1 MEWVEEAIIMV
12 FWVKSLLASSVIAKA
27 IQILPRSDRPRIVA
41 ITLFQIGLGFLDLL
55 GVAAMGVLGALAV
68 TGVQSQQPGNR
79 VSEVLEILGISGLS
93 FQNQV
98 AFLGLLAA
106 SILVFRT
113 ILSVVITKKI
123 LSFLSRRSALITSN
137 LVARLLSQSIIKVQ
151 EKTVQETTYALT
163 SGVTS
168 ITLGVLGSAVTVIAD
183 SSLLLIMLIGLFIV
197 DPLIAFTTILF
208 FGFLGLALYKIMNVR
223 AHRLGYLNS
232 ELAVACNEKI
242 VEVLESYRESVV
254 RNRRDYYSRQIG
266 AIRLRHS
273 DVLAEMQFMPN
284 VSKYVI
290 ESGMVVGA
298 VFIAGA
304 QFAMQDARH
313 AVAALS
319 VFLAAGTRIAP
330 AIMRL
335 QQSLIQIRNS
345 MGSAMPT
352 LEVINSLANINQ
364 IENTSDILITN
375 HVGFTAEIKSKAVTF
390 TYPNKEKH
398 ALKNI
403 SFQVSAGQS
412 IAIVGPSGAGKT
424 TLVDVIL
431 GVLQPDNGS
440 VLISGKIPL
449 ETIAEWPGAISYVPQ
464 DVRISNTSF
473 RNNVAL
479 GYPTEVAVDDLVW
492 QALEVAQLAD
502 FVRGLPQGI
511 DTQVGERGTKISGGQ
526 RQRLGIAR
534 AVFTKPKLLVLDE
547 ATSSLDGQTEA
558 DISDSINKLKGSVTV
573 LIVAH
578 RLSTVRNCDQV
589 IYMDKG
595 EILFQGSF
603 SQVRSAVPDFD
614 RQAELM
620 GL

>member
-1 MEWVEEAIIMV
+1 MV

-163 SGVTS
+163 AGVTS
-168 ITLGVLGSAVTVIAD
+168 ITLGVLGSAVTVVAD

-304 QFAMQDARH
+304 QFAMQDAKH

-511 DTQVGERGTKISGGQ
+511 DTLVGERGTKISGGQ

-578 RLSTVRNCDQV
+578 RLSTVRNCDHV

>member
-1 MEWVEEAIIMV
+1 MV
-12 FWVKSLLASSVIAKA
+12 YWLKSLFVSSVIAKA

-113 ILSVVITKKI
+113 ILSVIITRKI

-137 LVARLLSQSIIKVQ
+137 LISRLLSQSIIKVQ
-151 EKTVQETTYALT
+151 AKTVQETTYALT
-163 SGVTS
+163 AGVTS
-168 ITLGVLGSAVTVIAD
+168 ITLGVLGSAVTVVAD
-183 SSLLLIMLIGLFIV
+183 ISLLLIMLIGLFIV

-208 FGFLGLALYKIMNVR
+208 FGSLGLALYKIMNVK

-273 DVLAEMQFMPN
+273 DILAEMQFMPN

-375 HVGFTAEIKSKAVTF
+375 HLGFSAEIKSEVLTF
-390 TYPNKEKH
+390 TYPNKESY

-403 SFQVSAGQS
+403 SFKVSAGQS

-440 VLISGKIPL
+440 VLISGKTPL
-449 ETIAEWPGAISYVPQ
+449 ETITEWPGAISYVPQ

-479 GYPTEVAVDDLVW
+479 GYPTEVATDDLVW
-492 QALEVAQLAD
+492 QALETAQLAD
-502 FVRGLPQGI
+502 FVRGLPQGL

-589 IYMDKG
+589 VYLDKG

-614 RQAELM
+614 RQAQLM

>member
-1 MEWVEEAIIMV
+1 MV

-163 SGVTS
+163 AGVTS
-168 ITLGVLGSAVTVIAD
+168 ITLGVLGSAVTVVAD

>member
-1 MEWVEEAIIMV
+1 MV
-12 FWVKSLLASSVIAKA
+12 SRIKSLIVSSLIFKA
-27 IQILPRSDRPRIVA
+27 IQILPRSDRPKIVA
-41 ITLFQIGLGFLDLL
+41 ITFLQAGLGFLDLL

-79 VSEVLEILGISGLS
+79 VSDVLKLLGISNLS
-93 FQNQV
+93 FQSQV

-106 SILVFRT
+106 AILVFRT
-113 ILSVVITKKI
+113 IISVIITKRI
-123 LSFLSRRSALITSN
+123 LFFLSRRSALISSS
-137 LVARLLSQSIIKVQ
+137 LISRLLSQSIIKVQ
-151 EKTVQETTYALT
+151 AKTVQETAYALT
-163 SGVTS
+163 AGVSS
-168 ITLGVLGSAVTVIAD
+168 ITLGVLGAAVTVIAD

-208 FGFLGLALYKIMNVR
+208 FGFLGVALYKIMNVR

-232 ELAVACNEKI
+232 DYSIASNEKI
-242 VEVLESYRESVV
+242 VEVLESYRETVV
-254 RNRRDYYSRQIG
+254 RNRRDYYSRQISE
-266 AIRLRHS
+266 IRLKHS
-273 DVLAEMQFMPN
+273 EVLAEMQFMPN

-298 VFIAGA
+298 VFIAGT
-304 QFAMQDARH
+304 QFAVQDARH

-352 LEVINSLANINQ
+352 LEVINSLANVKQ
-364 IENTSDILITN
+364 IENTNDALNTN
-375 HVGFTAEIKSKAVTF
+375 YAGFKAEIRTQSVTF
-390 TYPNKEKH
+390 TYPNKESY
-398 ALKNI
+398 ALKDI
-403 SFQVSAGQS
+403 SFEARAGES

-424 TLVDVIL
+424 SLVDVLL
-431 GVLQPDNGS
+431 GVLQPDGGS
-440 VLISGKIPL
+440 VLISGKSPL
-449 ETIAEWPGAISYVPQ
+449 EAITQWPGAISYVPQ

-473 RNNVAL
+473 RSNIAL
-479 GYPTEVAVDDLVW
+479 GFPTEVATDDLVW
-492 QALEVAQLAD
+492 QALEIAQLAD
-502 FVRGLPQGI
+502 FVRKLTNGL
-511 DTQVGERGTKISGGQ
+511 DTHVGERGTKISGGQ

-534 AVFTKPKLLVLDE
+534 AMFTNPRLLVLDE
-547 ATSSLDGQTEA
+547 ATSSLDGQTES
-558 DISDSINKLKGSVTV
+558 DISESITKLKGSVTV

-595 EILFQGSF
+595 EIVFQGSF
-603 SQVRSAVPDFD
+603 DQVRSAVPDFD
-614 RQAELM
+614 RQAQLM

>member
-1 MEWVEEAIIMV
+1 MV
-12 FWVKSLLASSVIAKA
+12 SWLKSLLASSVIGKA

-113 ILSVVITKKI
+113 ILSVIITRKI

-137 LVARLLSQSIIKVQ
+137 LISRLLSQSIIKVQ
-151 EKTVQETTYALT
+151 AKTVQETTYALT
-163 SGVTS
+163 AGVTS
-168 ITLGVLGSAVTVIAD
+168 ITLGVLGSAVTVVAD
-183 SSLLLIMLIGLFIV
+183 ISLLLIMLIGLFIV

-208 FGFLGLALYKIMNVR
+208 FGSLGLALYKIMNVK

-273 DVLAEMQFMPN
+273 DILAEMQFMPN

-352 LEVINSLANINQ
+352 LEVINSLANINE

-375 HVGFTAEIKSKAVTF
+375 RLGFTAEIKSKAVTF
-390 TYPNKEKH
+390 SYPNKENF

-403 SFQVSAGQS
+403 SFEVSAGQS

-424 TLVDVIL
+424 TLVDALL

-449 ETIAEWPGAISYVPQ
+449 EAITEWPGAISYVPQ

-479 GYPTEVAVDDLVW
+479 GYPTELATDDLVW

-502 FVRGLPQGI
+502 FVRGLPQGL

-614 RQAELM
+614 RQAQLM

>member
-1 MEWVEEAIIMV
+1 MV

-163 SGVTS
+163 AGVTS
-168 ITLGVLGSAVTVIAD
+168 ITLGVLGSAVTVVAD

-304 QFAMQDARH
+304 QFAMQDAKH

-578 RLSTVRNCDQV
+578 RLSTVRNCDHV

>member
-1 MEWVEEAIIMV
+1 MV

-27 IQILPRSDRPRIVA
+27 IQILPRSDHPRIVA

-123 LSFLSRRSALITSN
+123 LSFLSRRSALITSS

-163 SGVTS
+163 AGVTS
-168 ITLGVLGSAVTVIAD
+168 ITLGVLGSAVTVVAD

-364 IENTSDILITN
+364 IENTSDMLITN